1 MAKRTRIGATT
12 LLALVASWAFTAA
25 WGRAA
30 TISVGRSPGAAIQSG
45 YLGLSMEIRGI
56 EAYTGYAPRAIN
68 PVFEQLVRNL
78 TPGQRPVL
86 RLGGDTADW
95 SWYPIAHMGRPLG
108 VRYSLTPT
116 WMQVMRA
123 MSRELDAKLIVG
135 LDLEV
140 NSARVAATEARAI
153 LSGIGSHWVSALE
166 LGNEPELY
174 DVLAWFAVNNVPH
187 YGRPAG
193 WNIPAYLRDYASI
206 ARTLPDYPLAGPDV
220 GVPPWIDSLGQFLS
234 DEPHVRIVT
243 VHHYALDCIADQRVP
258 VSALFSDA
266 STRQFAAGFGPA
278 VAAARSHHVAL
289 RMDEM
294 NSVSCGGK
302 PGVSNTFAAALWDLD
317 VMFELA
323 HAGFDG
329 VNIHTRPGN
338 PNQLF
343 AFTRVRGAW
352 EAQVEPNYYG
362 LLAFAQAA
370 PAGSRL
376 LDITGPSSGPLHA
389 WAVRAPDG
397 SKRIVLIN
405 TSMRNGD
412 SVIIHGIREEAGTPI
427 ERLSAP
433 SASATGGVTLGG
445 KRFAD
450 GTKTGE
456 LTGALRVTYPSW
468 PRGGGYQ
475 VWVPPTS
482 AAILTIGPRIRPQRA
497 AKAPPVSG
505 S

>member
-1 MAKRTRIGATT
+1 MRTRIRALTV
-12 LLALVASWAFTAA
+12 LALVLSWAFAA
-25 WGRAA
+25 ANARA
-30 TISVGRSPGAAIQSG
+30 IVVSVKRQPGPAIASG

-95 SWYPIAHMGRPLG
+95 TWYPIAHTGRPLG

-116 WMQVMRA
+116 WMQVMKA
-123 MSRELDAKLIVG
+123 TAQGLDAKLIVG

-153 LSGIGSHWVSALE
+153 LSGIGTHWVQALE

-174 DVLAWFAVNNVPH
+174 NVLAWFAVNNVPH
-187 YGRPAG
+187 YGRQPS
-193 WNIPAYLRDYASI
+193 WDLPAYLSDYKSI
-206 ARTLPDYPLAGPDV
+206 ARSLPDYPLAGPDV
-220 GVPPWIDSLGQFLS
+220 GVPPWIDSLGEFLS
-234 DEPHVRIVT
+234 DEPRVRILT
-243 VHHYALDCIADQRVP
+243 VHHYALDCIANQQVP

-266 STRQFAAGFGPA
+266 STRQFAAGFGSA
-278 VAAARSHHVAL
+278 VAAARAHHVEL
-289 RMDEM
+289 RMDEI

-302 PGVSNTFAAALWDLD
+302 PGISNTFAAALWDLD

-323 HAGFDG
+323 RAGFDG

-343 AFTRVRGAW
+343 AFKRVHGVW

-376 LDITGPSSGPLHA
+376 LDVTGASSGPLHA

-397 SKRIVLIN
+397 GKRIVLIN
-405 TSMRNGD
+405 TSMSHGQ

-433 SASATGGVTLGG
+433 GASATGGVALGG

-450 GTKTGE
+450 DTRTGE

-475 VWVPPTS
+475 VWVPRTS
-482 AAILTIGPRIRPQRA
+482 AAILTIGPRVRPRRA
-497 AKAPPVSG
+497 VKARPVSV

>member
-1 MAKRTRIGATT
+1 MAVLTRIAALS
-12 LLALVASWAFTAA
+12 LLALALLWALVAANARAAVISVAS
-25 WGRAA
+25 RPA
-30 TISVGRSPGAAIQSG
+30 TSIQSG

-95 SWYPIAHMGRPLG
+95 TWYPIPHMSRPLG
-108 VRYSLTPT
+108 VRYPLTPT
-116 WMQVMRA
+116 WMQVMKSMA
-123 MSRELDAKLIVG
+123 QGLNAKLIVG
-135 LDLEV
+135 VDLEV

-174 DVLAWFAVNNVPH
+174 DVLAWFAINDVPH
-187 YGRPAG
+187 YGRAAG
-193 WNIPAYLRDYASI
+193 WNIPAYLRNYASI
-206 ARTLPDYPLAGPDV
+206 ARALPDYPLAGPDV
-220 GVPPWIDSLGQFLS
+220 GVPPWIDSLGEFLS
-234 DEPHVRIVT
+234 DEPRVRTVT
-243 VHHYALDCIADQRVP
+243 VHRYALDCIANQQVP
-258 VSALFSDA
+258 VSALFTDA
-266 STRQFAAGFGPA
+266 STRQFAATFGPA
-278 VAAARSHHVAL
+278 VAAAHAHHATI
-289 RMDEM
+289 RMDEI

-302 PGVSNTFAAALWDLD
+302 PGISNTFAAALWDLD

-323 HAGFDG
+323 SAGFDG

-343 AFTRVRGAW
+343 AFQRVHGAW
-352 EAQVEPNYYG
+352 GAQVEPNYYG
-362 LLAFAQAA
+362 LLAFAQAV

-376 LDITGPSSGPLHA
+376 LGVAGASSGPLHA

-405 TSMRNGD
+405 TSASNGQ
-412 SVIIHGIREEAGTPI
+412 SVIIHGIREEAGTPV
-427 ERLSAP
+427 ERLTAA

-456 LTGALRVTYPSW
+456 LTGALHVSYPSW
-468 PRGGGYQ
+468 PRGGGYR
-475 VWVPPTS
+475 VWVPATS
-482 AAILTIGPRIRPQRA
+482 AAILTIGSRVTLRRA
-497 AKAPPVSG
+497 AKARPASVS
-505 S
+505 